1 MHIKARNLTFI
12 FSSPFSPIYTALK
25 GISLD
30 IIPREIVA
38 IVGPTGS
45 GKTTLV
51 QHFNGLLLPTKG
63 TFSIDS
69 KDLSDSKTDLAWVR
83 RNVGLVFQFPEIQ
96 LFEEKVYDDV
106 AFGPRNLRLSEGD
119 VEERVR
125 LSLKL
130 VGLNFGQFKDLPP
143 FRLSGG
149 EKRRIAIAGV
159 LAMNPQVLV
168 LDEPTVGL
176 DRRAGHLIE
185 AVIQKY
191 HIQGK
196 TVVFVSHDMDLVARL
211 AKRVIL
217 LDSGRIRFDGSKE
230 DLFKNETILKQAGLA
245 LPQVC
250 QFMEKVKKMGR
261 PVRTDVYTIDEAK
274 DELEKM
280 KRIVQRDH

>member
-1 MHIKARNLTFI
+1 MHIKVRHLTFI
-12 FSSPFSPIYTALK
+12 FSSPFSPIHTALK

-30 IIPREIVA
+30 IHPREIVA
-38 IVGPTGS
+38 IIGPTGS

-51 QHFNGLLLPTKG
+51 QHFNGLLLPTEG
-63 TFSIDS
+63 TVSVDS

-96 LFEEKVYDDV
+96 LFEERVYDDV
-106 AFGPRNLRLSEGD
+106 AFGPRNLGLSEED

-130 VGLNFGQFKDLPP
+130 VGLNSEQFRNLTP

-176 DRRAGHLIE
+176 DRRAGYLIE
-185 AVIQKY
+185 SVIQKY

-196 TVVFVSHDMDLVARL
+196 TVIFVSHDMDLVARL
-211 AKRVIL
+211 ARRIIL
-217 LDSGRIRFDGSKE
+217 LDGGRIRFDGPKE
-230 DLFKNETILKQAGLA
+230 ALFKDEAILKQAGLA
-245 LPQVC
+245 LPQVR
-250 QFMEKVKKMGR
+250 QFMGKVEKMGY
-261 PVRTDVYTIDEAK
+261 PVNTNVYTIDEAK
-274 DELEKM
+274 NELERM
-280 KRIVQRDH
+280 KRISKDK